1 MVFIDRF
8 SIYSQWSPDGDNP
21 KLGTLIFIVGSTF
34 VSIGAVIISAP
45 ISIAL
50 AIFMNYI
57 SPKNRRKSY
66 YNLL

>member
-1 MVFIDRF
+1 MINQ
-8 SIYSQWSPDGDNP
+8 S
-21 KLGTLIFIVGSTF
+21 LEHLIFIVGSTF

-57 SPKNRRKSY
+57 SPKLRRKSY
-66 YNLL
+66 YNQQWNYLLEYLL